1 MILRSIFS
9 HRGQLRDSYTTIT
22 KVSVSIA
29 SVLSQR
35 MGQWMDVQGLLIFLC
50 VLLLVKHLRDVLTN
64 NMPPGPF
71 PLPLVGNFLNIGFS
85 DPLGTF
91 QRIAE
96 RYGDVSTLYLG
107 NKPCILLTGYESFK
121 EAFVEQADIFT
132 DRPYFPMV
140 DKLTKGKGLIMSSG
154 HMWRQQRRFAVATL
168 KYFGVGKK
176 TLENF
181 ILQECRF
188 LCDSIQT
195 ERGLPFDPQ
204 HFVTDA
210 VANIICG
217 LVFGHRFEY
226 DDHNFHLMQKYLDE
240 FLQLPIS
247 NWGRLYNQFPTLM
260 SMLPG
265 KHHTAFASISKL
277 KPFLR
282 EEIRKHK
289 EERDPSNPKDYI
301 DCYLEE
307 IEKCKDSEAEFTEDN
322 LMYCV
327 VDLFGAG
334 TETTSNTLRW
344 ALLFMIKYPEV
355 QEKVQSEIDQVIGQA
370 RQPLMDDRTNLPYTY
385 AVIHEIQRFANI
397 VTFTPPRMANKDT
410 TVGGRL
416 IPKGVIVMPLLK
428 SILQD
433 KNEYSTPYEFNP
445 AHFLDE
451 NGKFLKKDH
460 FIPFSI
466 GKRMCPG
473 EQLARMELFL
483 FFTSLMQRF
492 TFLPLEGQT
501 LSLKGTISVSS
512 GPEPFQIRA
521 VPR

>member
-1 MILRSIFS
+1 
-9 HRGQLRDSYTTIT
+9 
-22 KVSVSIA
+22 KVYS
-29 SVLSQR
+29 L

-71 PLPLVGNFLNIGFS
+71 PLPLIGNVLNIGFT
-85 DPLGTF
+85 DPLGSF
-91 QRIAE
+91 QR

-107 NKPCILLTGYESFK
+107 NNPCILLTGYESFK

-132 DRPYFPMV
+132 DRPYFPII
-140 DKLTKGKGLIMSSG
+140 DKLSKGKGLIFSSG
-154 HMWRQQRRFAVATL
+154 HMWHQQRRFALAAL

-176 TLENF
+176 TLENS

-188 LCDSIQT
+188 LCDSIQA
-195 ERGLPFDPQ
+195 ERGLPFNPQ
-204 HFVTDA
+204 HLVTDA

-226 DDHNFHLMQKYLDE
+226 DDHKFHLIQEYLDDV
-240 FLQLPIS
+240 FQLPIS

-265 KHHTAFASISKL
+265 KHQTAFASMSKL
-277 KPFLR
+277 KPFLQ
-282 EEIRKHK
+282 EEIIKHK
-289 EERDPSNPKDYI
+289 EERDPSNPRDYI
-301 DCYLEE
+301 DCYLDE
-307 IEKCKDSEAEFTEDN
+307 IEKVVEAEFTEEN
-322 LMYCV
+322 LIYCV

-344 ALLFMIKYPEV
+344 ALLFMVKYPEV
-355 QEKVQSEIDQVIGQA
+355 QEKVQSEIDQVIGQT

-385 AVIHEIQRFANI
+385 AVLHEIH
-397 VTFTPPRMANKDT
+397 VL
-410 TVGGRL
+410 GGRL
-416 IPKGVIVMPLLK
+416 ISKGVMVLPLLK

-433 KNEYSTPYEFNP
+433 KNENSTPYEFNP

-451 NGKFLKKDH
+451 NGKFLKKDS

-466 GKRMCPG
+466 GKRLYPG

-483 FFTSLMQRF
+483 FFTSLMQCF
-492 TFLPLEGQT
+492 TFLPLEGRT
-501 LSLKGTISVSS
+501 LSLKGTIGVSS

-521 VPR
+521 VPQ